1 MAMKAVLD
9 SLDGLSDD
17 LKAHYTEVD
26 GKFHLQVEGG
36 EDTGALKRAKDHE
49 KERRTKAEERA
60 TALQARI
67 DELQEEIDGI
77 RKGSIP
83 KADMDALEAS
93 LNKRFDTKLAEK
105 QAEVESLTQ
114 QLSTVFVTD
123 KARSLA
129 TKLAA
134 KPEFVDVLLPH
145 IIPRLK
151 LDTVDGAPV
160 TRVLD
165 AAGKP
170 SADTL
175 DDLEKALL
183 QNPGFAPILR
193 GSLASGSGANGGNG
207 GGGASHKNLSD
218 MSESERIAMSKSDP
232 AGFQR
237 LVDEDKKNARKR

>member
-1 MAMKAVLD
+1 MAMKAVLE

-17 LKAHYTEVD
+17 IKAHYKEVD
-26 GKFHLQVEGG
+26 GKFVLQVEGG

-49 KERRTKAEERA
+49 KERARVAEEKLR
-60 TALQARI
+60 TVTEQLETTQT
-67 DELQEEIDGI
+67 EIDNI
-77 RKGSIP
+77 RKGTIP
-83 KADMDALEAS
+83 KADADALENSINARWQS
-93 LNKRFDTKLAEK
+93 KLDTAT
-105 QAEVESLTQ
+105 ADNAALTN
-114 QLSTVFVTD
+114 QLSTIFVTN
-123 KARSLA
+123 KARELA

-151 LDTVDGAPV
+151 LDTVDGAPI

-165 AAGKP
+165 ITGKP
-170 SADTL
+170 SADSL

-193 GSLASGSGANGGNG
+193 GSPASGSGANGGSG
-207 GGGASHKNLSD
+207 GGGASHKNLSEL
-218 MSESERIAMSKSDP
+218 SESERTTMAKNDP

-237 LVDEDKKNARKR
+237 LVDAARGKRA